1 MNRHQMTSPAAAVP
15 SATGTSPG
23 AERAGPGAA
32 PPDGS
37 GAHGRLGN
45 REKSGGR
52 FSLNASRPSWAS
64 SLM

>member
-15 SATGTSPG
+15 SDHGDEPG

-32 PPDGS
+32 PPDGG
-37 GAHGRLGN
+37 GAHGRLGK

-52 FSLNASRPSWAS
+52 FSLKASRPSWAS